1 MKTKSE
7 KYQDKLNQVLKLI
20 SLSQEFNLILS
31 RKEITKRLK
40 IGEKLISIA
49 IDEGL
54 ISKSKL
60 KALVVNKMSASKK
73 RDLIKKVVMLYT
85 QYNKEK
91 SKVINSFEQPKV
103 VQQKSIEERLEFLEA
118 RVLALE
124 VEERI
129 KKMGTNQL
137 NNTTLQTIKQK
148 HHATTN

>member
-1 MKTKSE
+1 MKTKIE

-20 SLSQEFNLILS
+20 SLSQEFNFILS
-31 RKEITKRLK
+31 RKEMTKKLK

-60 KALVVNKMSASKK
+60 KALVVNEMSVSKK

-91 SKVINSFEQPKV
+91 SKVINNVEQPKV
-103 VQQKSIEERLEFLEA
+103 VQPKSIEERLEFLEA

-124 VEERI
+124 VEAKI
-129 KKMGTNQL
+129 KKIGTNQSS
-137 NNTTLQTIKQK
+137 NTTMQIFNKQP
-148 HHATTN
+148 HATTN

>member
-1 MKTKSE
+1 MKTKIE

-20 SLSQEFNLILS
+20 SLSQEFNFILS
-31 RKEITKRLK
+31 RKEMTKKLK

-60 KALVVNKMSASKK
+60 KALVVNEMSVSKK

-91 SKVINSFEQPKV
+91 SKVINSVEQPKV
-103 VQQKSIEERLEFLEA
+103 IQPKSIEERLEFLEA

-124 VEERI
+124 VEAKI
-129 KKMGTNQL
+129 KKIGTNQSS
-137 NNTTLQTIKQK
+137 NTTMQIFNKQPN
-148 HHATTN
+148 ATTN

>member
-1 MKTKSE
+1 MKTKIE

-20 SLSQEFNLILS
+20 SLSQEFNFILS
-31 RKEITKRLK
+31 RKEMTKKLK

-60 KALVVNKMSASKK
+60 KALVVNEMPVSKK

-91 SKVINSFEQPKV
+91 SKVINNVEQPKV
-103 VQQKSIEERLEFLEA
+103 VQPKSIEERLEFLEA

-124 VEERI
+124 VEAKI
-129 KKMGTNQL
+129 KKIGTNQSS
-137 NNTTLQTIKQK
+137 NTTLQTFNNKP
-148 HHATTN
+148 HATTN